1 MKTLCRGFYAVIPE
15 IRTDFQAIPS
25 EGTDQNYI
33 DRWLE
38 KQKKAI
44 QEKYSVRKLASKPL
58 LTITAPDKNGSR
70 VERTRSSVTLRNIL
84 VESVCF
90 LSFCLSSH
98 MYIYIYTRVSVV
110 KCSNKTNFLRDSI
123 RL

>member
-44 QEKYSVRKLASKPL
+44 QEKYSVRKLASKPVL
-58 LTITAPDKNGSR
+58 LAITTPDKNG
-70 VERTRSSVTLRNIL
+70 
-84 VESVCF
+84 
-90 LSFCLSSH
+90 
-98 MYIYIYTRVSVV
+98 
-110 KCSNKTNFLRDSI
+110 
-123 RL
+123 

>member
-1 MKTLCRGFYAVIPE
+1 MKTLYRGFYAVIPE

-33 DRWLE
+33 DRWLK

-58 LTITAPDKNGSR
+58 LATTTPDKDG
-70 VERTRSSVTLRNIL
+70 
-84 VESVCF
+84 
-90 LSFCLSSH
+90 
-98 MYIYIYTRVSVV
+98 
-110 KCSNKTNFLRDSI
+110 
-123 RL
+123 

>member
-1 MKTLCRGFYAVIPE
+1 MKTLYRGFYAVIPE

-44 QEKYSVRKLASKPL
+44 QEKYSVRKLASKFL
-58 LTITAPDKNGSR
+58 LAITAPAPDKNG
-70 VERTRSSVTLRNIL
+70 
-84 VESVCF
+84 
-90 LSFCLSSH
+90 
-98 MYIYIYTRVSVV
+98 
-110 KCSNKTNFLRDSI
+110 
-123 RL
+123 

>member
-44 QEKYSVRKLASKPL
+44 QEKHSVRKLASKFL
-58 LTITAPDKNGSR
+58 LAITAPAPDKNG
-70 VERTRSSVTLRNIL
+70 
-84 VESVCF
+84 
-90 LSFCLSSH
+90 
-98 MYIYIYTRVSVV
+98 
-110 KCSNKTNFLRDSI
+110 
-123 RL
+123 

>member
-1 MKTLCRGFYAVIPE
+1 MKTLYRGFYAVIPE

-44 QEKYSVRKLASKPL
+44 QEKYSVRKLAKE
-58 LTITAPDKNGSR
+58 KK
-70 VERTRSSVTLRNIL
+70 
-84 VESVCF
+84 
-90 LSFCLSSH
+90 LSNLH
-98 MYIYIYTRVSVV
+98 TGP
-110 KCSNKTNFLRDSI
+110 N
-123 RL
+123 